1 MLGWRGPDGTLYKT
15 EGAYNSSVKTNKGKS
30 SHTGM
35 KNDRGI
41 FIGDGTRVDLGNGQ
55 SGIRVPGG
63 RTKVTASGSL
73 GGNASITI
81 GGTQLYPMLQGE
93 DALYVPKGYK
103 PGAPPQAAE
112 KPEGVPGQL
121 PPSAAIPGTGPK
133 GNEVGSDADPD
144 TPGLQGSGGK
154 GGSDSRV
161 SPKGVVQRVFTLG
174 GINELF
180 ASLSSADRKG
190 GAVMT
195 AGELPSGSKFLS
207 EALPTT
213 KGGEEQ
219 AAKPFTL
226 SQTDIDEGYDSSDG
240 AYPGKAT
247 AFNQT
252 PTTPETTSN
261 PSDAQDG
268 ASEKP
273 TIADNIRTVRMERNS
288 GTNWGARTA
297 ADNSDERLKARAAFL
312 DPNNKGYGAIRARD
326 RAVGAFD
333 QFGVGGVNI
342 DGKVYNFK
350 DGMSRDAR
358 FELSGGLGSKEQA
371 QEFLNKYVQTV
382 QETPEPAEVPTNT
395 SAVTPEPEA
404 PASEQTNTT
413 LQTPAPGN
421 LERNNTALG
430 GVPLGQAPGSATEEA
445 NTAWAQQE
453 FRLDPDKNMMVPV
466 K

>member
-1 MLGWRGPDGTLYKT
+1 MSAAFTGVDGRPRIPGRGTGPRTPMRGEYSIL
-15 EGAYNSSVKTNKGKS
+15 NGK
-30 SHTGM
+30 
-35 KNDRGI
+35 KVIAD
-41 FIGDGTRVDLGNGQ
+41 GNGNWLDASTPMVPMSERAVVGTYQ
-55 SGIRVPGG
+55 QGSRLPSVEDIKSGKYGSNAPKPAAPATPDVKPGG
-63 RTKVTASGSL
+63 
-73 GGNASITI
+73 I
-81 GGTQLYPMLQGE
+81 
-93 DALYVPKGYK
+93 
-103 PGAPPQAAE
+103 
-112 KPEGVPGQL
+112 PGQL
-121 PPSAAIPGTGPK
+121 PPSAAVPGTGPK
-133 GNEVGSDADPD
+133 GNEVGSDADPS
-144 TPGLQGSGGK
+144 TPGLQGSGGT
-154 GGSDSRV
+154 GGSETRRSAT
-161 SPKGVVQRVFTLG
+161 GVVQKGITLG

-195 AGELPSGSKFLS
+195 AGDLPSSSKFLS

-213 KGGEEQ
+213 EGGEEQ

-226 SQTDIDEGYDSSDG
+226 SQVDQDEGYDSSDG
-240 AYPGKAT
+240 AYPGKPT

-445 NTAWAQQE
+445 NTAWAQQQ
-453 FRLDPDKNMMVPV
+453 FRFDPEKNMMVPV